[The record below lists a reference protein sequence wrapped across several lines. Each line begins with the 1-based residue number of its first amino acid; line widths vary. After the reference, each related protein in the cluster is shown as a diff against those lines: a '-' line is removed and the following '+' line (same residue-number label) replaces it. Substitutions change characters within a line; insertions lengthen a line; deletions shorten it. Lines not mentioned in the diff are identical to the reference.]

1 MITAKQI
8 LQNRNAEDPTTA
20 SIILEVPWDET
31 GYGGA
36 YRILA
41 EAMEKETWDG
51 IDLIDYEPVSY
62 DSEKKTFQ
70 IKYLLG
76 VAELLDLVEEEDVEE
91 EGSQDETLNAK

>member
-8 LQNRNAEDPTTA
+8 LQNRSIDDQTTA
-20 SIILEVPWDET
+20 TLIIEVPWDET

-41 EAMEKETWDG
+41 EALEEEAWDG

-70 IKYLLG
+70 IKYTLAIDDLLMLAG
-76 VAELLDLVEEEDVEE
+76 EEE
-91 EGSQDETLNAK
+91 

>member
-8 LQNRNAEDPTTA
+8 LQNRSIDDQTTA
-20 SIILEVPWDET
+20 TLILEVPWDET
-31 GYGGA
+31 NYGNV

-41 EAMEKETWDG
+41 EALEEEAWDG

-70 IKYLLG
+70 IKYTLAIDDLLQF
-76 VAELLDLVEEEDVEE
+76 AEEE
-91 EGSQDETLNAK
+91 